1 MSSTTFACFSRTT
14 SGSWKSL
21 SKAVCSSGAKAR
33 EEMFISHEWL
43 KELTGTK
50 LRPAE
55 LRDRL
60 TMVGLAIDAVE
71 EHDTDA
77 VLDVEVPSNRPDCL
91 SHVGIAREVSVIE
104 NGQLRLPASEP
115 PRAEG
120 RSADLTS
127 VEIRDPGLCP
137 RYAAR
142 LVRGV
147 KIGPSPDWLVKRL
160 ETIGQRPINNVAD
173 ITNYVLH
180 ELGQPLHAFD
190 FEKLAG
196 RRIVVRRANA
206 GEKLKTL
213 DGVERTLSND
223 MLVIADAEQA
233 VALAG
238 IMGGEESEISGQT
251 KDVLIESAYFDPHSV
266 RQTARQLGMDTEA
279 SRRFERGADPAGV
292 LRAQQRCVELICE
305 LAGGVA
311 TEDAIDV
318 YPRPFDER
326 VVGLRPDRV
335 RELTALS
342 VNYLESSRI
351 LEGLGFEYAGESDGR
366 INFKVPSWRVDVE
379 QEEDLVEEVAR
390 HTGYDKIDEA
400 LPPSNVS
407 GEYQPGE
414 MQQRS
419 LRRAL
424 NAFGYD
430 EAINFSFTQQ
440 ENRFDL
446 IPWLA
451 GREEHQPQLANPII
465 EDAAW
470 MRSTLLPGLLTSL
483 RRNLNHGIRDV
494 RLYEIGRIFSGLGDQ
509 ELPQERLA
517 LALIATGGALEE
529 NRAQPERELDFFDL
543 KGALETAVDWMNLGP
558 LAFSQTSVRHLRE
571 GQAALV
577 KLADG
582 TDIGSIGRLAEYVAG
597 SYRFRQPVYMLELDL
612 SALVS
617 GPAKVIQYSPLP
629 RYPSVTRDISL
640 LVNRNVA
647 LDEIFAAV
655 NNQHVADCR
664 SVKLVGTFEGGNI
677 QSSKR
682 SVTLRLEYRSEER
695 TLRDEEVEE
704 YHSRITAALLETFS
718 AEQR

>member
-1 MSSTTFACFSRTT
+1 
-14 SGSWKSL
+14 
-21 SKAVCSSGAKAR
+21 
-33 EEMFISHEWL
+33 MFISYEWL
-43 KELTGTK
+43 KELTDTR
-50 LRPAE
+50 LTPAE
-55 LRDRL
+55 LRERL

-71 EHDTDA
+71 EHNGDA

-104 NGQLRLPASEP
+104 NEHLRLPASETP
-115 PRAEG
+115 KTEG
-120 RSADLTS
+120 RSADITS
-127 VEIRDPGLCP
+127 VEIKDPDLCP

-160 ETIGQRPINNVAD
+160 EAIGQRPINNVAD

-190 FEKLAG
+190 FEKLGG
-196 RRIVVRRANA
+196 RRIVVRRANV

-213 DGVERTLSND
+213 DGVERALTNE
-223 MLVIADAEQA
+223 MLVIADAEKA

-238 IMGGEESEISGQT
+238 IMGGEDSEISNQT
-251 KDVLIESAYFDPHSV
+251 KDVLIESAYFAPQSI

-279 SRRFERGADPAGV
+279 SRRFERGADPEGV
-292 LRAQQRCVELICE
+292 LRAQQRCVELICA

-318 YPRPFDER
+318 YPQPFSER
-326 VVGLRPDRV
+326 VVGLRTKRIT
-335 RELTALS
+335 ELTSLT
-342 VNYLESSRI
+342 VETNEIVRI
-351 LEGLGFEYAGESDGR
+351 LTGLGFERTGESDNR
-366 INFKVPSWRVDVE
+366 TNFKVPSWRIDVE

-390 HTGYDKIDEA
+390 HTGYDKIGSE
-400 LPPSNVS
+400 LPPSSGS
-407 GEYQPGE
+407 GEYQPAE

-424 NAFGYD
+424 NAFGFD
-430 EAINFSFTQQ
+430 EAINFSFIPQ

-470 MRSTLLPGLLTSL
+470 MRSTLLPGLLASL
-483 RRNLNHGIRDV
+483 RHNLNHGIRDV
-494 RLYEIGRIFSGLGDQ
+494 RLFEIGRIFSGLGDQ
-509 ELPQERLA
+509 QLPQERLV
-517 LALIATGGALEE
+517 LALLATGGALEE

-543 KGALETAVDWMNLGP
+543 KGALEAAVDSMNVSP
-558 LAFSQTSVRHLRE
+558 LRFAPASVRHLRP
-571 GQAALV
+571 GQTARIMR
-577 KLADG
+577 ADG
-582 TDIGSIGRLAEYVAG
+582 TNVGSMGRLAEHVAV
-597 SYRFRQPVYMLELDL
+597 SYKFRQPVYVLELDL
-612 SALVS
+612 DALLS
-617 GPAKVIQYSPLP
+617 GPAKAIQYSPLP

-640 LVNRNVA
+640 LVNRNVG

-655 NNQHVADCR
+655 NNLHVADCR
-664 SVKLVGTFEGGNI
+664 SVKLVGTFEGANI

-682 SVTLRLEYRSEER
+682 SVTLRLEYRSDER
-695 TLRDEEVEE
+695 TLRDEEVEAV
-704 YHSRITAALLETFS
+704 HSRLTAALLETFA

>member
-1 MSSTTFACFSRTT
+1 
-14 SGSWKSL
+14 
-21 SKAVCSSGAKAR
+21 
-33 EEMFISHEWL
+33 MFISYEWL
-43 KELTGTK
+43 RELTDTK
-50 LRPAE
+50 LTPAE
-55 LRDRL
+55 LREQL

-71 EHDTDA
+71 EHNDDA
-77 VLDVEVPSNRPDCL
+77 VIDVEVPSNRPDCL

-104 NGQLRLPASEP
+104 KGHLRMPASEP
-115 PRAEG
+115 PKAEG
-120 RSADLTS
+120 RTADFTS
-127 VEIRDPGLCP
+127 IEIADPALCP

-190 FEKLAG
+190 FDKLGG
-196 RRIVVRRANA
+196 RRIVVRRANS

-213 DGVERTLSND
+213 DGVERTLTND
-223 MLVIADAEQA
+223 MLVIADAEKA

-238 IMGGEESEISGQT
+238 IMGGEESEISTQT
-251 KDVLIESAYFDPHSV
+251 NDVLIESAYFAPPSIRV
-266 RQTARQLGMDTEA
+266 TARQLGMDTEA
-279 SRRFERGADPAGV
+279 SRRFERGADPEGV
-292 LRAQQRCVELICE
+292 LRAQQRCVDLICE

-318 YPRPFDER
+318 YPKPFAER
-326 VVGLRPDRV
+326 VVGLRPERV
-335 RELTALS
+335 PGLTSLS
-342 VNYLESSRI
+342 VETSEMIRI
-351 LEGLGFEYAGESDGR
+351 LTGLGFERTGESDNR
-366 INFKVPSWRVDVE
+366 IIFKVPSWRIDVD

-390 HTGYDKIDEA
+390 HTGYDKIASE
-400 LPPSNVS
+400 LPPSNAA

-414 MQQRS
+414 MRQRS

-424 NAFGYD
+424 NAFGFD
-430 EAINFSFTQQ
+430 EAINFSFIQQ
-440 ENRFDL
+440 EDRFDL

-483 RRNLNHGIRDV
+483 RHNLNHGIRDV
-494 RLYEIGRIFSGLGDQ
+494 RLFEVGRIFSGLSDQ
-509 ELPQERLA
+509 QLPQERLA
-517 LALIATGGALEE
+517 LALLATGGALEE
-529 NRAQPERELDFFDL
+529 SRAQPERELDFFDL
-543 KGALETAVDWMNLGP
+543 KGALEAAVDWMNLSP
-558 LAFSQTSVRHLRE
+558 LRFTPGSARHLRA
-571 GQAALV
+571 GQTALISSG
-577 KLADG
+577 DG
-582 TDIGSIGRLAEYVAG
+582 KAIGTIGRLAENVAS
-597 SYRFRQPVYMLELDL
+597 SYKFRQPVYVLELDL
-612 SALVS
+612 DALLS
-617 GPAKVIQYSPLP
+617 GPAKSIQYSPLP

-640 LVNRNVA
+640 LVDRKVS
-647 LDEIFAAV
+647 LDEIFAAIDK
-655 NNQHVADCR
+655 QHVADCR

-682 SVTLRLEYRSEER
+682 SVTLRLEYRSDER
-695 TLRDEEVEE
+695 TLRDEEVEA
-704 YHSRITAALLETFS
+704 YHSGVTAALLETFA